1 MRNLGK
7 INGMKILAT
16 FLAITFFVSCANSKE
31 TNYTASTPADP
42 IIKKFLG
49 IPLTDSI
56 DFIRWKLSL
65 NDLKYSLECN
75 YGIGK
80 PNTNG
85 FYNGG
90 KKIALSGPVKRDKN
104 TYLLHNGNQIL
115 KLIELNANLLHILN
129 EDNSLLKGGGGWS
142 YAINN
147 IIPSANDKVSITA
160 KQTIIKDSIAFEGR
174 TPCGV
179 PGIIEPGK
187 ECYKLK
193 WLIVFYGDP
202 AKKEPDTYK
211 LLGTPYRVEGG
222 RRGNWK
228 IMAGKD
234 GRIIYQLYDEKGNP
248 FIHLLKLDEGVLI
261 FTDAKGNLLVG
272 DHDFSYTLNRR
283 F

>member
-1 MRNLGK
+1 
-7 INGMKILAT
+7 MKNVVTLLLA
-16 FLAITFFVSCANSKE
+16 TFFVSCANSKE
-31 TNYTASTPADP
+31 TNYTASTPAAP
-42 IIKKFLG
+42 IVKKFLG
-49 IPLTDSI
+49 ISLTDSI

-85 FYNGG
+85 FYDGG
-90 KKIALSGPVKRDKN
+90 KKIVLSGSVKRDKN
-104 TYLLHNGNQIL
+104 TYLLQNGNQNL
-115 KLIELNANLLHILN
+115 KLVELNGNLLHVLN
-129 EDNSLLKGGGGWS
+129 EDNSLLIGNGGWS

-147 IIPSANDKVSITA
+147 IAPAANDKVNLTA

-179 PGIIEPGK
+179 PGIIPAGK

-193 WLIVFYGDP
+193 WLIVLYGNP
-202 AKKEPDTYK
+202 ANKQPATYK
-211 LLGTPYRVEGG
+211 LLGTAYRVEGG

-228 IMAGKD
+228 IIAGKE
-234 GRIIYQLYDEKGNP
+234 GRIIYQLSDESGKP

-272 DHDFSYTLNRR
+272 DLDFSYTLNRR

>member
-1 MRNLGK
+1 
-7 INGMKILAT
+7 MKIFAT
-16 FLAITFFVSCANSKE
+16 VFSIILFVSCANSKE
-31 TNYTASTPADP
+31 TNYTASTPGGP
-42 IIKKFLG
+42 VVKRFLR
-49 IPLTDSI
+49 ISLTDSI

-90 KKIALSGPVKRDKN
+90 KKLVLSGTVQRDKN
-104 TYLLHNGNQIL
+104 TYLLKNGDQIL
-115 KLIELNANLLHILN
+115 KLVELNANLLHIVN
-129 EDNSLLKGGGGWS
+129 NDNSLLIGNGGWS

-147 IIPSANDKVSITA
+147 ITPSANDKMNLTS
-160 KQTIIKDSIAFEGR
+160 KQTVISDSMAFEGR

-193 WLIVFYGDP
+193 WLIVLYGN
-202 AKKEPDTYK
+202 ATRNEPGTYK
-211 LLGTPYRVEGG
+211 LFGTPYRVEGG

-228 IMAGKD
+228 IIAGKD
-234 GRIIYQLYDEKGNP
+234 GRIVYELFDERGNP
-248 FIHLLKLDEGVLI
+248 LIHLLKLDEGVLI

-272 DHDFSYTLNRR
+272 DLDFSYTLNRR

>member
-1 MRNLGK
+1 
-7 INGMKILAT
+7 MKTFAT
-16 FLAITFFVSCANSKE
+16 VLSIIFFVSCANSKE
-31 TNYTASTPADP
+31 TNYTASTPAAP
-42 IIKKFLG
+42 IVKKFLG
-49 IPLTDSI
+49 IPPTDSI

-65 NDLKYSLECN
+65 NDLKYTLECN

-90 KKIALSGPVKRDKN
+90 KKIVLSGPVQRGKN
-104 TYLLHNGNQIL
+104 NYVLQNGIQIL
-115 KLIELNANLLHILN
+115 KLAELNANLLHILN
-129 EDNSLLKGGGGWS
+129 EDNSLLIGNGGWS

-147 IIPSANDKVSITA
+147 ITPSANDKVNLTS
-160 KQTIIKDSIAFEGR
+160 KQTAIRDSIAFEGR

-193 WLIVFYGDP
+193 WLLVLYGNSTKNEP
-202 AKKEPDTYK
+202 ATYK
-211 LLGTPYRVEGG
+211 LLGTPYRIEGG

-228 IMAGKD
+228 ITPGKD
-234 GRIIYQLYDEKGNP
+234 GRIIYQLFDESGKP

-261 FTDAKGNLLVG
+261 FTDSKGNLLVG
-272 DHDFSYTLNRR
+272 DLDFSYTLNRR